1 MKKIH
6 HIGIVSDNIDLAL
19 NALNL
24 SKSDIN
30 EIIDDNIQNNFL
42 HFIRLENNDPWI
54 EIITPKN
61 NNSTIFNFSQKYKM
75 GLHHMGFLCNSIQE
89 IESKFNTNTNVVT
102 LGTYELT
109 VNSFGGQISTL
120 FMSSNNLITEYVELK
135 NDSAIVRY

>member
-6 HIGIVSDNIDLAL
+6 HIGIVSEHIDLAL

-24 SKSDIN
+24 IKSDIN
-30 EIIDDNIQNNFL
+30 EIIDDHVQDNYL

-75 GLHHMGFLCNSIQE
+75 GLHHMGFLCNSIEE
-89 IESKFNTNTNVVT
+89 IKSKFNTDTNVVT

-120 FMSSNNLITEYVELK
+120 FMSANNLITEYVELK
-135 NDSAIVRY
+135 NE

>member
-24 SKSDIN
+24 NKSDIN

-89 IESKFNTNTNVVT
+89 IESKFNTNTNVVK

-135 NDSAIVRY
+135 NE

>member
-1 MKKIH
+1 MITYKI
-6 HIGIVSDNIDLAL
+6 I
-19 NALNL
+19 
-24 SKSDIN
+24 
-30 EIIDDNIQNNFL
+30 FL

-135 NDSAIVRY
+135 ND

>member
-24 SKSDIN
+24 NKSDIN

-135 NDSAIVRY
+135 ND

>member
-24 SKSDIN
+24 NKSDIN

-89 IESKFNTNTNVVT
+89 IESKFNTNTNVVK

-120 FMSSNNLITEYVELK
+120 FMSSNNLISEYVELK
-135 NDSAIVRY
+135 NE

>member
-24 SKSDIN
+24 NKSDIN
-30 EIIDDNIQNNFL
+30 EIIDDHVQNNYL

-135 NDSAIVRY
+135 NE